1 MESEKLTAERLLKF
15 TRDNNCLLPAQE
27 QAALSEAPLTLVSA
41 GAGTGKTYTL
51 SWRFLR
57 ALLRDGVRPRD
68 ILTLTFT
75 EKAAAEMADRIAS
88 RFREM
93 RDVLD
98 PGGDFLRGV
107 EEELA
112 EAPVSTI
119 HSFAMSVLRQEALF
133 LPAGLAA
140 RPMASPE
147 ERQFI
152 DRVKGALEAFDMAW
166 FKNSLPG
173 GITPEGVMEGCL
185 DDLPSILNAY
195 SPSSAADFALSLAAV
210 LECRDVSPEALIE
223 QATDREFLI
232 PVMERLKEI
241 CRPAAGEVAGLW
253 LGSVIPSLSSGIG
266 GTGEFRLKLEG
277 FVGKWASVLPGEL
290 EGEASINF
298 AADLYDTILKKLPG
312 KAKAA
317 EAIKEIL
324 GKSMKEYRDERDEL
338 WQCLGFLSFGEGEIY
353 FRLREA
359 LLRLAAMVW
368 LAFREYRRRRGLIS
382 FDDMIRL
389 AGEASALAKE
399 RGRGRV
405 FSEIMVDEFQDTNPL
420 QNDFIMALA
429 GQGSRVFLVGDL
441 KQSIYGF
448 RHADPTLFGALIG
461 RNDPNA
467 RYVPLQANFR
477 SHPKLLAFINKTF
490 SRAWGSG
497 LSQSMPHPYE
507 DLEFCGSDEAAK
519 KWDKSPINFLETVF
533 RAPGG
538 EGGRKEKAG
547 QTRLRV
553 ARGLAA
559 RFRSFRGLNIWDK
572 NLDGGGGL
580 RPAEWRDMVILV
592 PSRASFPSIEKVFRS
607 EAGIP
612 VAFEKSREYFGRG
625 EIGDF
630 TAALRT
636 MAFPGDRAALMG
648 YLCSPFSGLS
658 VKDAL
663 ALMPDGSGLPSR
675 HPEEAARLDE
685 LRALAALEGPF
696 AALCLMLKDQSF
708 LKFYPEWNRRSVLAN
723 LRQALDM
730 VREYEEV
737 FGPDCAGCARYM
749 ASAASDR
756 GAVTAA
762 SPLGEDEDVV
772 RVMTVHSA
780 KGLEFPITAV
790 MELDT
795 KPGGRG
801 GQGASLKPSPLLGA
815 GVSSYPA
822 DWVGKD
828 QKGESDTGKLAAFL
842 EKAEKGEEWER
853 LFYVACT
860 RAMNCLVL
868 CSACPADDE
877 GELRIKPGS
886 WLSMLDEDLVK
897 RGLQAAPPEEESF
910 ERPHAPAGAEEEA
923 SPSPA
928 FAPPLGEG
936 LRYERLSATSYAL
949 FRWCPAAWRMKFRQG
964 VEMTWELPSSEE
976 YGGSDLGSL
985 AHWVLAR
992 WDFTPP
998 SLERFLGSAM
1008 PPGLPPALRPPW
1020 NDGGGRNALKEWLL
1034 ATAGSRAGKRLAA
1047 MAAAGALSR
1056 EVPFRIAMKDGP
1068 SLTGSVD
1075 ALWREE
1081 GKIYIRD
1088 YKITAGEGASGG
1100 EPSWK
1105 ALYDSQLLFYGCAA
1119 RAALGG
1125 EADIRLI
1132 MLRTGEE
1139 GAPVTPEK
1147 SWDEVEESIRE
1158 TARLA
1163 ARGPFEP
1170 RTDRCGG
1177 CFYRADCPFFK
1188 PSKPV
1193 F

>member
-1 MESEKLTAERLLKF
+1 MEREKQLTGSLLKF
-15 TRDNNCLLPAQE
+15 IRDKKCLLPAQE

-68 ILTLTFT
+68 VLTLTFT
-75 EKAAAEMADRIAS
+75 EKAAGEMADRIVS

-93 RDVLD
+93 RAVLD
-98 PGGDFLRGV
+98 PEGDLLGSV

-152 DRVKGALEAFDMAW
+152 DRVKAALEAPDLEW

-173 GITPEGVMEGCL
+173 GLTPQTVMEDSL

-195 SPSSAADFALSLAAV
+195 SASSAADFALSLAAI
-210 LECRDVSPEALIE
+210 LECRDFSPGDLIE
-223 QATDREFLI
+223 QAGDRDFLA
-232 PVMERLKEI
+232 PVMDRLKEI

-253 LGSVIPSLSSGIG
+253 LGSVIPSLSLGIE
-266 GTGEFRLKLEG
+266 GTGEFRLKLEA
-277 FVGKWASVLPGEL
+277 FVQKWSSASPGEL

-298 AADLYDTILKKLPG
+298 ATDLYETILKKLPTG
-312 KAKAA
+312 RAKAA
-317 EAIKEIL
+317 EAIKEVL
-324 GKSMKEYRDERDEL
+324 GKSMKEYRDEREEL
-338 WQCLGFLSFGEGEIY
+338 WQCLGFINFGEGEIY
-353 FRLREA
+353 FRLREG

-368 LAFREYRRRRGLIS
+368 LSFREYRRRRGLIS

-389 AGEASALAKE
+389 AGEASALARD

-420 QNDFIMALA
+420 QNDLIMALA
-429 GQGSRVFLVGDL
+429 GQESRIFLVGDL

-461 RNDPNA
+461 KNDPGA

-477 SHPKLLAFINKTF
+477 SHPKLLDFINKTF
-490 SRAWGSG
+490 SRTWSSG
-497 LSQSMPHPYE
+497 LSHSLPHPYE

-519 KWDKSPINFLETVF
+519 AWDSSPVNFLETVF
-533 RAPGG
+533 RARG
-538 EGGRKEKAG
+538 EEDGKKETMA

-559 RFRSFRGLNIWDK
+559 KFRSFLGLDIWDK
-572 NLDGGGGL
+572 NFDGGRL
-580 RPAEWRDMVILV
+580 RPAGWRDMVILV
-592 PSRASFPSIEKVFRS
+592 PSRTAFPSIERVFRS

-612 VAFEKSREYFGRG
+612 VAFEKSREYFSRG
-625 EIGDF
+625 EIRDF
-630 TAALRT
+630 IAALRT
-636 MAFPGDRAALMG
+636 MAFPGDRSALMG

-658 VKDAL
+658 VEDAL
-663 ALMPDGSGLPSR
+663 ALMPDGAALASR
-675 HPEEAARLDE
+675 HPKEAAKLDE
-685 LRALAALEGPF
+685 LRALAAREGPF

-730 VREYEEV
+730 AREYEEV

-749 ASAASDR
+749 ASAASVK

-790 MELDT
+790 MELDA
-795 KPGGRG
+795 KSGGLG
-801 GQGASLKPSPLLGA
+801 GQGVSLKPSPLLGVGA
-815 GVSSYPA
+815 SSYPA
-822 DWVGKD
+822 DWLEEG
-828 QKGESDTGKLAAFL
+828 QSGESDTGKLVTFL
-842 EKAEKGEEWER
+842 EKAERGEEWER

-868 CSACPADDE
+868 CSACETDGE
-877 GELRIKPGS
+877 GELKIKPGS
-886 WLSMLDEDLVK
+886 WLSMLDQGLIA
-897 RGLQAAPPEEESF
+897 RGLQTAPSKEEPF
-910 ERPHAPAGAEEEA
+910 ERVPSSGAKEEA
-923 SPSPA
+923 AESPV
-928 FAPPLGEG
+928 FPPPPVED

-976 YGGSDLGSL
+976 FGGADLGSL

-998 SLERFLGSAM
+998 SLERFLGAAM
-1008 PPGLPPALRPPW
+1008 PPGLPPALRPSW
-1020 NDGGGRNALKEWLL
+1020 NEGGEKNALKEWLL
-1034 ATAGSRAGKRLAA
+1034 ATAKGEAGKKLAA

-1056 EVPFRIAMKDGP
+1056 EVPFRIAIKDGP
-1068 SLTGSVD
+1068 SLTGSMD
-1075 ALWREE
+1075 ALWREG
-1081 GKIYIRD
+1081 GKIFIRD

-1105 ALYDSQLLFYGCAA
+1105 ALYDSQLLFYGYAA

-1163 ARGPFEP
+1163 ACGPFEP

-1177 CFYRADCPFFK
+1177 CFYRADCPFAEYGHRA
-1188 PSKPV
+1188 
-1193 F
+1193 